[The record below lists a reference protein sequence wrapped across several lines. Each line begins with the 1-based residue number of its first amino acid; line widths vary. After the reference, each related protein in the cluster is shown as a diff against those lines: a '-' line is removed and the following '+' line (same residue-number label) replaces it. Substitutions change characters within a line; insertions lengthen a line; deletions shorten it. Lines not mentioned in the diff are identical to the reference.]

1 MFIFAGMLTG
11 IAAVPLWT
19 KAFATVEDEAK
30 TPEDGAFNMAM
41 MNMGSVFGPL
51 IGIFATAVCISIWSD
66 LSNADLVPLEPS
78 DENWIGAWWLPFFA
92 NGLLGLILA
101 IPVFGFPNQ
110 FPGVSVTKKQR
121 AAQNTVYETGYD
133 ANDHSKIND
142 YKLIMS
148 NPIWWMCTIG
158 SICDSFLTAAIIG
171 MVTIKIFTVSII
183 DKNRKK
189 LLELNSWRSNSLS
202 LHRLQVCSVV
212 YALLVLLQGS
222 LFHFG

>member
-19 KAFATVEDEAK
+19 KAFATVEDETK

-66 LSNADLVPLEPS
+66 LANADLVPLEPS

-92 NGLLGLILA
+92 NGLLGMILA

-110 FPGVSVTKKQR
+110 FPGVSETKKQR

-171 MVTIKIFTVSII
+171 RFHP
-183 DKNRKK
+183 KK
-189 LLELNSWRSNSLS
+189 K
-202 LHRLQVCSVV
+202 VV
-212 YALLVLLQGS
+212 RD
-222 LFHFG
+222 